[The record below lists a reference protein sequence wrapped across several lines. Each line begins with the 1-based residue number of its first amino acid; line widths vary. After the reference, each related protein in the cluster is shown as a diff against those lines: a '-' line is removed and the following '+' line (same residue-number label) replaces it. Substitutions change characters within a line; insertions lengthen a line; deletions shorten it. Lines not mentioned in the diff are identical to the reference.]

1 MKRVILVLAISAA
14 LVALF
19 AAVAVAVNNEGRTFQ
34 CDTPDCEGT
43 DRDDTI
49 SERSGTVQDN
59 IDAMG
64 GDDTVNAALFGSD
77 ADTVRGGTQDDVIRT
92 DDGDTRDTID
102 GGAGNDVCIIDRESR
117 RDKDSVTNCEDV
129 IRR

>member
-1 MKRVILVLAISAA
+1 MKRVFLVLAISAA
-14 LVALF
+14 LVTLF

-34 CDTPDCEGT
+34 CDSPECEGT

-49 SERSGTVQDN
+49 SERSGTVQDD

-77 ADTVRGGTQDDVIRT
+77 ADTVSGGPGNDVIRT

-102 GGAGNDVCIIDRESR
+102 GGAGDDVCIIDRESR
-117 RDKDSVTNCEDV
+117 RDKDSVRDCEDI